1 MKINSIVLSGL
12 IREDRLEFAKNAWSS
27 NDGLLR
33 HNSIMFVGAMV
44 ACACNYFYQVY
55 LGRALGPVDYGAF
68 SALFSIYYL
77 FYVFS
82 GTFQAVAAR
91 FVSKFN
97 AIGDNSSISI
107 FSIELI
113 KKMALMGSFSFI
125 IFWLNRTMIADFLNL
140 RSTTEVIFLGAAI
153 LFSSLLPVTSG
164 MLQGLQ
170 KFNGL
175 ALVNILTFAP
185 KLIFGILLVKLGY
198 GISGAIGA
206 VALGLAVAFLFS
218 IIPLRIYL
226 KNNQKNNNSKFRE
239 MYSYSAPAILIM
251 MCLAVPSNVDVILAK
266 HYLTDTNAG
275 LYAAAAVLGKIV
287 LFLASS
293 IPVVMF
299 PKVSEL
305 NTLGMIT
312 RPLLNK
318 CLICSGILS
327 GSATVLFVGFP
338 SLIESIF
345 GIGYA
350 DAYPIIKIYAI
361 TMFFVSLIWVIAQ
374 YCLATNYLNYSYIL
388 FFFTF
393 SEIVVISILH
403 DSIMQMAQ
411 ILMMANL
418 VLLFVSYIYLI
429 SYTGRGK

>member
-1 MKINSIVLSGL
+1 MKINSIVLRGL
-12 IREDRLEFAKNAWSS
+12 LRKDRLEFAKNDWSS
-27 NDGLLR
+27 NDGFLR
-33 HNSIMFVGAMV
+33 HNSIMFAGAIV
-44 ACACNYFYQVY
+44 ACACNYFYQIFV
-55 LGRALGPVDYGAF
+55 GRALGPEGYGAF
-68 SALFSIYYL
+68 GALFSIYYL
-77 FYVFS
+77 FYMFS

-97 AIGDNSSISI
+97 AIDDSSSIGI
-107 FSIELI
+107 FSFELI
-113 KKMALMGSFSFI
+113 KKMAFIGSFGFM
-125 IFWLNRTMIADFLNL
+125 IFWLTSSMIAEFLNL
-140 RSTTEVIFLGAAI
+140 RSTTEVVFLGAAI

-170 KFNGL
+170 KFNIL
-175 ALVNILTFAP
+175 SLVNILTFAP

-226 KNNQKNNNSKFRE
+226 KNNQKNANCNFRE
-239 MYSYSAPAILIM
+239 MYFYSAPAILIM

-266 HYLTDTNAG
+266 HYLTGTNAG

-299 PKVSEL
+299 PKISEL
-305 NTLGMIT
+305 NALDMKT

-318 CLICSGILS
+318 CLICSGLLS
-327 GSATVLFVGFP
+327 GFATALFVGFP

-361 TMFFVSLIWVIAQ
+361 AMFFVSLIWVIAQ
-374 YCLATNYLNYSYIL
+374 YCLATNHLNYSYIL
-388 FFFTF
+388 FFFTL
-393 SEIVVISILH
+393 SEIVLISIYH
-403 DSIMQMAQ
+403 DSIMQIAQ
-411 ILMMANL
+411 ILMIGNMII
-418 VLLFVSYIYLI
+418 LLVSYGYLI
-429 SYTGRGK
+429 FFTRRSK

>member
-1 MKINSIVLSGL
+1 MMINSIVLRRL
-12 IREDRLEFAKNAWSS
+12 IREDLVQFAKNAWSS
-27 NDGLLR
+27 NDRLLR
-33 HNSIMFVGAMV
+33 RNFIMFVGAIV
-44 ACACNYFYQVY
+44 ACACNYFYQIYV
-55 LGRALGPVDYGAF
+55 GRALGPEAYGAF
-68 SALFSIYYL
+68 CALFSIYYL
-77 FYVFS
+77 YFVFS
-82 GTFQAVAAR
+82 GTFQAVTAR
-91 FVSKFN
+91 FISKFN
-97 AIGDNSSISI
+97 AIGDINSIGI

-113 KKMALMGSFSFI
+113 RKMALMGSFGFI
-125 IFWLNRTMIADFLNL
+125 IFWLTSPIIADFLNL
-140 RSTTEVIFLGAAI
+140 RSTTEVIFLGTAI

-170 KFNGL
+170 MFNSL

-226 KNNQKNNNSKFRE
+226 KNNQKNHSSKFRE
-239 MYSYSAPAILIM
+239 MYLYSLPAVLIM

-266 HYLTDTNAG
+266 HYLTSTNAG

-299 PKVSEL
+299 PKVTEL
-305 NTLGMIT
+305 NALGIKSK
-312 RPLLNK
+312 PLLNK
-318 CLICSGILS
+318 CLICSGLLS

-338 SLIESIF
+338 SLIGSIF

-393 SEIVVISILH
+393 LEIVAISIFH

-411 ILMMANL
+411 ILMIANIIIL
-418 VLLFVSYIYLI
+418 LI
-429 SYTGRGK
+429 SYVYLIFYTGRIK